1 MKVLKQAD
9 LYTPAHIG
17 IRDILI
23 EGTKIAKI
31 AEHIDEYDSIDEVEK
46 INLNGMIAAPG
57 YLDIHEH
64 ITGGGGEMGPA
75 SRCPEADLSVI
86 LTSGIT
92 TVIGLLG
99 TDGVTRSLENLLAK
113 ARALNEEGL
122 TCYIL
127 SGSYGY
133 PPSAFFGDPEKDIM
147 LMDLVVGVKTAMSDH
162 RSSNIT
168 GEELIRLGTQARR
181 GGLLA
186 GKAGVVTIHMGSGKD
201 GLTPL
206 FYAMEHS
213 DIPIETFIPTHIG
226 RNDQLLED
234 GISFMKM
241 GGYIDITAAVGSEEN
256 HEIAN
261 KILYCLKQGIGER
274 QITISSDGYGSCPR
288 FNERMEC
295 IGLTY
300 SSPACIHELVKIL
313 VNEHHV
319 ALETALRFVTENPA
333 KLYKLSASKGG
344 LFVGSD
350 ADINLFDHN
359 LNIDGVFAKGRTA
372 VWKKRAIMK
381 GTFEGSR

>member
-1 MKVLKQAD
+1 MKVLKHAN
-9 LYTPAHIG
+9 LYAPSPVG
-17 IRDILI
+17 VCDILI

-31 AEHIDEYDSIDEVEK
+31 AEHIDEYDAVLDIEK
-46 INLNGMIAAPG
+46 IDLHGKTVTPG

-75 SRCPEADLSVI
+75 SRCPEAALSVI
-86 LTSGIT
+86 LKSGIT

-99 TDGVTRSLENLLAK
+99 TDGVTRSMENLLTK

-133 PPSAFFGDPEKDIM
+133 PPTTFFGDPEKDIM

-168 GEELIRLGTQARR
+168 GEELIRLGTLARR

-186 GKAGVVTIHMGSGKD
+186 GKAGVVTIHMGNGKD
-201 GLTPL
+201 GLKPL
-206 FYAMEHS
+206 FYAMERS
-213 DIPIETFIPTHIG
+213 DIPIETFLPTHIG
-226 RNDQLLED
+226 RNFHLLED
-234 GISFMKM
+234 GITFMKM

-256 HEIAN
+256 HEMAE
-261 KILYCLKQGIGER
+261 KILYCLQKGIGEH

-300 SSPACIHELVKIL
+300 SSPSCIHELIKIL
-313 VNEHHV
+313 VTEHHI

-333 KLYKLSASKGG
+333 KLYKLNQKKGG
-344 LFVGSD
+344 IFVGAD
-350 ADINLFDHN
+350 AD
-359 LNIDGVFAKGRTA
+359 LNIYDADFNIESVFAKGQAA
-372 VWKKRAIMK
+372 VWETCPVLK
-381 GTFEGSR
+381 GTFEEL